1 MLSLALRR
9 LLSTIPTLLIVTLL
23 VFAMVKLLPGDP
35 ARLILGQEATP
46 QALAELRVSLGLDR
60 PLPVQYF
67 NWLGDLLH
75 FDLGLSLTDR
85 SSVSAL
91 IFEKLPVTLELAVF
105 SMLISLSIAL
115 PAGIFSALRR
125 GSWVDQTLTLF
136 ALSGISLPNFF
147 LGILLIYLFSIKLAW
162 IPASGYTGFFEN
174 PGRNLLLLVLPA
186 ITLGTNSAAV
196 LTRYLRA
203 SLSETLTQDYV
214 RTAHAKGVSTARV
227 TVKHALRNALIPFIT
242 VFGLQLG
249 GLLGGTIITEQ
260 IFSIPGFG
268 RLMVEAVFTRDLPVI
283 QGVVLVSAAAVFLVS
298 FLVDLSYAA
307 VDPRVRYH

>member
-9 LLSTIPTLLIVTLL
+9 LLSTVPTLLIVTLL

-46 QALAELRVSLGLDR
+46 QALAELRASLGLNR

-67 NWLGDLLH
+67 SWLGDLLH

-91 IFEKLPVTLELAVF
+91 ILQKLPVTLELAVF
-105 SMLISLSIAL
+105 AMLISLTIAL

-125 GSWVDQTLTLF
+125 GSWVDQALTLF

-162 IPASGYTGFFEN
+162 IPASGYTDFFED

-186 ITLGTNSAAV
+186 ITLGVNSAAV

-214 RTAHAKGVSTARV
+214 RTAHAKGISTARV
-227 TVKHALRNALIPFIT
+227 TTKHALRNALIPFIT